1 MDGLMVPI
9 GASHSQHGEDEAIAK
24 LLAPEDGERL
34 FVDVGANDGLSWSN
48 SYTFAQA
55 GFRVLLV
62 EPMPIYAAKCALHHC
77 GNPNVFVEPYAIAPE
92 LGSATFYVN
101 LDAGT
106 DLLAMRSSLRRDII
120 PSTALAEVTVPT
132 APLSFL
138 LDKHQVSD
146 RYAALSV
153 DAEGMDLEV
162 LETAGLD
169 QRRPQVICV
178 EEGENV
184 SAIRDFL
191 QGKGYRFVAKLAEVN
206 ALYVDDRRPPK
217 RSLIA
222 RLSGRSARWRRPAGR
237 AA

>member
-24 LLAPEDGERL
+24 LLAPDDGERL

-48 SYTFAQA
+48 SYNFAQA

-62 EPMPIYAAKCALHHC
+62 EPMPVYAAKCALNHC
-77 GNPNVFVEPYAIAPE
+77 GNPNVFVEPYAIAPG

-120 PSTALAEVTVPT
+120 PSTELAEVTVPT

-138 LDKHQVSD
+138 LDKHRVSA
-146 RYAALSV
+146 RYAVLSV

-162 LETAGLD
+162 LETADLD
-169 QRRPQVICV
+169 RRRPQVICV

-184 SAIRDFL
+184 DAIRAFL
-191 QGKGYRFVAKLAEVN
+191 QAKDYRFVAKLAEVN
-206 ALYVDDRRPPK
+206 ALYVDDRKPPK
-217 RSLIA
+217 RSLID
-222 RLSGRSARWRRPAGR
+222 RLSGRSARSHRPAGR